1 MSNAGI
7 RDLVNRLCY
16 RDSQEGR
23 TPLAYAVC
31 KNLDRVASDLLD
43 LGIISRGIID
53 TNNSL

>member
-53 TNNSL
+53 TNNGL